1 MTTQEF
7 DSAKIE
13 PMQSLSIPGI
23 HSYIEVAKTAVGNIV
38 CSYSYQVHRLT
49 EKWRLSSG
57 PSVTKPFIAQHLP
70 VIQSLLVQ
78 HFKDITLNTGASDL
92 GLGVALPKEQM
103 ERHKSSCISVASN
116 FNSRLHLKKTN
127 IAQSTIFLDFFT
139 RALLDQSSYGNHMV
153 WKATYPLVNL
163 GLLSLTSVIVTNSC
177 EVTENVPS
185 VALIRR
191 MISLLFSRS
200 RFPITVIFPDKPC
213 RENFCAYSLDNKE

>member
-13 PMQSLSIPGI
+13 PVQSLSIPGI

-38 CSYSYQVHRLT
+38 CSHSYQVHRLT
-49 EKWRLSSG
+49 EKWRLFSG

-78 HFKDITLNTGASDL
+78 HFIDITLNTGASDL
-92 GLGVALPKEQM
+92 GLGVVLPKEQM

-116 FNSRLHLKKTN
+116 FNSRLHFKKTN
-127 IAQSTIFLDFFT
+127 IAQSTNFLDFFT

-163 GLLSLTSVIVTNSC
+163 GLLPLTSLKLV
-177 EVTENVPS
+177 
-185 VALIRR
+185 
-191 MISLLFSRS
+191 LL
-200 RFPITVIFPDKPC
+200 K
-213 RENFCAYSLDNKE
+213 

>member
-7 DSAKIE
+7 DPAKIQ
-13 PMQSLSIPGI
+13 PVQSLSIPGI

-38 CSYSYQVHRLT
+38 CSYPYHVHRLT
-49 EKWRLSSG
+49 EKWRLCSG
-57 PSVTKPFIAQHLP
+57 PSVTKPFIEQHLP
-70 VIQSLLVQ
+70 VIQSLLFQ
-78 HFKDITLNTGASDL
+78 HFIDINLNTGASDL
-92 GLGVALPKEQM
+92 GLGAVLPKEQM

-127 IAQSTIFLDFFT
+127 IAQRTIFLDFFT

-163 GLLSLTSVIVTNSC
+163 GLLSLTSVIVTNSM

>member
-13 PMQSLSIPGI
+13 PVQSLSIPGI

-38 CSYSYQVHRLT
+38 CSHSYQVHRLT
-49 EKWRLSSG
+49 EKWRLFSG

-78 HFKDITLNTGASDL
+78 HFIDITLNTGASDL
-92 GLGVALPKEQM
+92 GLGAVLPKEQM
-103 ERHKSSCISVASN
+103 ERHMSSCISVASN
-116 FNSRLHLKKTN
+116 FNSRLHFKKTN
-127 IAQSTIFLDFFT
+127 IEQSTIFLDFFT
-139 RALLDQSSYGNHMV
+139 RALLDQSNYENHMV
-153 WKATYPLVNL
+153 WKATYPVVNL

-185 VALIRR
+185 VALMRR

-200 RFPITVIFPDKPC
+200 RFPITVIFPDKPSM
-213 RENFCAYSLDNKE
+213 ENFCAYSLDNKE